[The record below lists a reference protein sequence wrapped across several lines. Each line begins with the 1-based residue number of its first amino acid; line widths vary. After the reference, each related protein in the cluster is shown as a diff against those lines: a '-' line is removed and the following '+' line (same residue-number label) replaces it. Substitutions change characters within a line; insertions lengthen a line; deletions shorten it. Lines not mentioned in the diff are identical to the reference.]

1 MKEILSTVSGVPDVP
16 ADTGGGAA
24 IMTVVILMMINA
36 LLSRVSVLCRGLC

>member
-24 IMTVVILMMINA
+24 TMTVVMINA
-36 LLSRVSVLCRGLC
+36 LLSRVSVLCQGLG